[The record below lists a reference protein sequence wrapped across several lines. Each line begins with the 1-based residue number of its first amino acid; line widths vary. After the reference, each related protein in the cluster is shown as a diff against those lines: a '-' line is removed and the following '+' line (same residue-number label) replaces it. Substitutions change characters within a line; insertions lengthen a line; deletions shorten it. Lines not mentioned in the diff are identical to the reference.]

1 MEIDVSKLLALPA
14 AERLELAE
22 MLWQSVDFASTNP
35 APLSSAEQADF
46 DERLDE
52 YEAEGEPARGRPIG
66 EVLAELRRKTWP
78 GR

>member
-1 MEIDVSKLLALPA
+1 MEIDLSKLLALPA

-22 MLWQSVDFASTNP
+22 MLWQSVGYASTND
-35 APLSSAEQADF
+35 APLSSVEQAEL

-52 YEAEGEPARGRPIG
+52 YEAGGEPVEGRAIG

>member
-1 MEIDVSKLLALPA
+1 MEIDLSKLLALPA

-22 MLWQSVDFASTNP
+22 MLWQSVDHASTNE
-35 APLSSAEQADF
+35 APLSSAEQAEL
-46 DERLDE
+46 DERLDD
-52 YEAEGEPARGRPIG
+52 YEAEGEPAEGRPVD

>member
-1 MEIDVSKLLALPA
+1 MEIDLSKLLALPA

-22 MLWQSVDFASTNP
+22 MLWQSVGYASSNEV
-35 APLSSAEQADF
+35 PLSSAEQADL

-52 YEAEGEPARGRPIG
+52 YEAEGEPAEGRPVDD
-66 EVLAELRRKTWP
+66 VLSELRRKIWS

>member
-1 MEIDVSKLLALPA
+1 MEIDLSKLLALPA

-22 MLWQSVDFASTNP
+22 MLWQSVDYASTNE
-35 APLSSAEQADF
+35 APLSSAEQAEL
-46 DERLDE
+46 DERLDD
-52 YEAEGEPARGRPIG
+52 YEAEGEPAEGRPVD

>member
-1 MEIDVSKLLALPA
+1 MEIDLSKLLALPA

-22 MLWQSVDFASTNP
+22 MLWQSVDYASASD
-35 APLSSAEQADF
+35 APLSRAEQAGL

-52 YEAEGEPARGRPIG
+52 YEAQGEPAEGRPVD
-66 EVLAELRRKTWP
+66 EVLAELRRKTWA